1 MPAISS
7 LAIFQFLW
15 VWNDLLV
22 ALVFLGGTTP
32 VMTYQ
37 ISNMVT
43 SLGAGWH
50 LLTAAAFLSIL
61 LPMIIFFSFQRYFV
75 RGQLAGAVKG

>member
-1 MPAISS
+1 
-7 LAIFQFLW
+7 
-15 VWNDLLV
+15 
-22 ALVFLGGTTP
+22 
-32 VMTYQ
+32 MTYQ
-37 ISNMVT
+37 ISNMVS

-61 LPMIIFFSFQRYFV
+61 LPMIVFFAFQKYFV